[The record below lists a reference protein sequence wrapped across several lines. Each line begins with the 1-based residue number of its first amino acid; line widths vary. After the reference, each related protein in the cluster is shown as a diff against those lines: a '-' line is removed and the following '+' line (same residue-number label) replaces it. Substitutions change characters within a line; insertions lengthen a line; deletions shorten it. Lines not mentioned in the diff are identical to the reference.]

1 LFESISPLF
10 LGPGVEFE
18 ELLLFRMF
26 RTSLTF
32 LATEVGGCG
41 GAALGN
47 EVEPEMQKKK
57 I

>member
-1 LFESISPLF
+1 LFESISPLVF
-10 LGPGVEFE
+10 GPGVEFE

-32 LATEVGGCG
+32 LGTEVGGCG

-47 EVEPEMQKKK
+47 VVEPEMQKNK
-57 I
+57 